1 MYNMGR
7 FYTYVLLFYKLMY
20 NEYKELYYYC
30 IGTPNVPK
38 RFYDATVSISDFE
51 SGHLGSNPSRTLCA
65 LLAQW

>member
-1 MYNMGR
+1 MH
-7 FYTYVLLFYKLMY
+7 

-30 IGTPNVPK
+30 IGTPNVPE

>member
-1 MYNMGR
+1 MGR
-7 FYTYVLLFYKLMY
+7 FYTNVLLFYKLRR

-30 IGTPNVPK
+30 IGTLGVPK
-38 RFYDATVSISDFE
+38 RFYDATDSISDYE